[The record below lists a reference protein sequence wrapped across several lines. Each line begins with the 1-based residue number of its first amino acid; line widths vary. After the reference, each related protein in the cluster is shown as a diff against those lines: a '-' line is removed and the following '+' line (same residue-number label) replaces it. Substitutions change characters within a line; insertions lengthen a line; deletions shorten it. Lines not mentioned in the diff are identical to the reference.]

1 MTDGSLKNDQFNNE
15 DAYPFDQYIRQYAS
29 YTEKGHVYVEV
40 TLNAYIFT
48 DKWYGYTILKID
60 EYDVDDG
67 GPTHANAVIDLT
79 AQKVIFYHQRRSIK

>member
-48 DKWYGYTILKID
+48 DKWHGYTI
-60 EYDVDDG
+60 
-67 GPTHANAVIDLT
+67 
-79 AQKVIFYHQRRSIK
+79 